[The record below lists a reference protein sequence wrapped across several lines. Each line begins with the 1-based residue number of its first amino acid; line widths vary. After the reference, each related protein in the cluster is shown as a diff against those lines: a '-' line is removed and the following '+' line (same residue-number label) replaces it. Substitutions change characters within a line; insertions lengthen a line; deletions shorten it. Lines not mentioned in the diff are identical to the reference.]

1 MTMQSVCFIEA
12 VLSMSCRCCRKFT
25 SINNFFIVTMSYKAL
40 PLLFMNLGGEMIYI
54 LDQRLSAQSIPIEK
68 SKKVLTDIVST
79 MFNKKFMDEI
89 FKPQN
94 LYSKKAMRTV
104 FDRIAHAS
112 IMRLNA
118 ASMDKLYDLMT
129 MAVKYQIS
137 LALRPKD
144 ILLITL
150 NHMDAIRSHVE
161 DSSSTKTQVEYA
173 YTLLIETY
181 ATLSHGEF
189 QLIRQTLLN
198 FFQDVHTRVSIF
210 LKDKVQSNNG
220 RFVLKPGGVLPFGT
234 EPPNNIRSFDESGK
248 YRNIGFQGVAQYT
261 AAAKEGSYDMK
272 GDRITKLGT
281 NIYSVSKNV
290 ETSGPGV
297 SSMMN
302 AGDMDQSQPD
312 PLAKAHLDLLAQL
325 IGANVTKNEFRLNLF
340 KTDQEEEEAA
350 IVTPIQA
357 NKSQVVNIDASK
369 TKKSVELSKIFGE
382 MTIDDG
388 KNKDDNSDLL
398 DLMDS

>member
-1 MTMQSVCFIEA
+1 
-12 VLSMSCRCCRKFT
+12 MSF
-25 SINNFFIVTMSYKAL
+25 KAL

-54 LDQRLSAQSIPIEK
+54 LDQRLSAQSIPNEK
-68 SKKVLTDIVST
+68 AKKVLTDIVST

-150 NHMDAIRSHVE
+150 NHMDTIRSHVE
-161 DSSSTKTQVEYA
+161 DSSVKAQVEYA
-173 YTLLIETY
+173 FKIFLE
-181 ATLSHGEF
+181 
-189 QLIRQTLLN
+189 
-198 FFQDVHTRVSIF
+198 VSIF
-210 LKDKVQSNNG
+210 LKDKVQNNHG
-220 RFVLKPGGVLPFGT
+220 RFVLKPGGVLPYGT
-234 EPPNNIRSFDESGK
+234 DIPNNIKSFDESGK
-248 YRNIGFQGVAQYT
+248 YRNIGFSCVANYT
-261 AAAKEGSYDMK
+261 QASKEGSYEMK
-272 GDRITKLGT
+272 GDRATKLGT
-281 NIYSVSKNV
+281 NIYSVSRNV
-290 ETSGPGV
+290 ETSGPGA
-297 SSMMN
+297 SSLMN
-302 AGDMDQSQPD
+302 AGDMDTSHPD

-325 IGANVTKNEFRLNLF
+325 IGARVTKNEFRLNLF

-350 IVTPIQA
+350 TIEPVQA
-357 NKSQVVNIDASK
+357 IRSQVVNIDASK
-369 TKKSVELSKIFGE
+369 KTKSVELTKIFGE
-382 MTIDDG
+382 MTIDDS
-388 KNKDDNSDLL
+388 KSKHDDNDLL

>member
-1 MTMQSVCFIEA
+1 
-12 VLSMSCRCCRKFT
+12 MSF
-25 SINNFFIVTMSYKAL
+25 KAL

-54 LDQRLSAQSIPIEK
+54 LDQRLSAQSIPNEK
-68 SKKVLTDIVST
+68 AKKVLTDIVST

-150 NHMDAIRSHVE
+150 NHMDTIRSHVE
-161 DSSSTKTQVEYA
+161 DSSVKAQVEYA
-173 YTLLIETY
+173 FKIFLETY
-181 ATLSHGEF
+181 ASLSHGEF

-210 LKDKVQSNNG
+210 LKDKVQNNHG
-220 RFVLKPGGVLPFGT
+220 RFVLKPGGVLPYGT
-234 EPPNNIRSFDESGK
+234 DIPNNIKSFDESGK
-248 YRNIGFQGVAQYT
+248 YRNIGFSCVANYT
-261 AAAKEGSYDMK
+261 QASKEGSYEMK
-272 GDRITKLGT
+272 GDRATKLGT
-281 NIYSVSKNV
+281 NIYSVSRNV
-290 ETSGPGV
+290 ETSGPGA
-297 SSMMN
+297 SSLMN
-302 AGDMDQSQPD
+302 AGDMDTSHPD

-325 IGANVTKNEFRLNLF
+325 IGARVTKNEFRLNLF

-350 IVTPIQA
+350 TIEPVQA
-357 NKSQVVNIDASK
+357 IRSQVVNIDASK
-369 TKKSVELSKIFGE
+369 KTKSVELTKIFGE
-382 MTIDDG
+382 MTIDDS
-388 KNKDDNSDLL
+388 KSKHDDNDLL